1 MCSLIRAQCVSLL
14 SDIRDDYILY
24 IRPRVAVE
32 AKHYAQ
38 GSPVQR
44 VRCAALAEGPNGRK
58 HKHQWRIPP
67 AALEKFSALL
77 IARVGDITAAR
88 TFAELLGLIKSAR
101 TKGVAELTVY
111 DTAVRIGKGQGLEP
125 QAIYLHAGTREGARL
140 LGWNVNRPS
149 IPIEEIPPDL
159 AGLTPAEIEDLL
171 CSNARYFGPNAS
183 PYRHPTTCAPASKT
197 CSTAIPK
204 SKRSC

>member
-1 MCSLIRAQCVSLL
+1 MITQKYVNRLRDFRASGNSIFMCSLIRAQCVSLL

-111 DTAVRIGKGQGLEP
+111 DTAVRIGKGQGSSRRLSTYMP
-125 QAIYLHAGTREGARL
+125 VHVKAR
-140 LGWNVNRPS
+140 GSWV
-149 IPIEEIPPDL
+149 
-159 AGLTPAEIEDLL
+159 GM
-171 CSNARYFGPNAS
+171 
-183 PYRHPTTCAPASKT
+183 
-197 CSTAIPK
+197 
-204 SKRSC
+204 